1 MPILRWMEALN
12 ASYRLV
18 SASIVVVLGA
28 ATLLVTF
35 FNTVMALNFIAT
47 RAGWLTGLTAYA
59 FIYLALAVVVPAAAV
74 YRSRR
79 SGKSRSEL
87 ARRVVFASLALNLL
101 VLPWNVAA
109 LGL

>member
-1 MPILRWMEALN
+1 MEALN

-28 ATLLVTF
+28 VALLVTF
-35 FNTVMALNFIAT
+35 INAVFAVDFIET

-59 FIYLALAVVVPAAAV
+59 FIYLALAVVVPATAA

-79 SGKSRSEL
+79 SGQSRSEL

-109 LGL
+109 LAM